1 MAASRSTEPHPLR
14 RLGNDFRG
22 LGPNERIAVTGA
34 AVMVG
39 SLFLPWYESP
49 ISNDLV
55 LTGIGAFG
63 WAEAA
68 LVLIAGAT
76 TFLALQGGGGYVP
89 PRPLREWGVFVAAG
103 SWAAL
108 IGLGVGAEIDVL
120 GYLIP
125 RYCGRVAYAK
135 LYGILLAAFQL
146 GGGIGAAALGIIR
159 TSQGEYTNG
168 LWAIAVSTTLA
179 IIVISRLGPYQFQ
192 VRKRESA

>member
-34 AVMVG
+34 AVMVV
-39 SLFLPWYESP
+39 SLFLPWYQSP

-68 LVLIAGAT
+68 LVLIAAAT

-89 PRPLREWGVFVAAG
+89 PRPLREWALFVVAG
-103 SWAAL
+103 CWAAL
-108 IGLGVGAEIDVL
+108 IVL
-120 GYLIP
+120 YRIADRP
-125 RYCGRVAYAK
+125 R
-135 LYGILLAAFQL
+135 F
-146 GGGIGAAALGIIR
+146 
-159 TSQGEYTNG
+159 
-168 LWAIAVSTTLA
+168 TLA
-179 IIVISRLGPYQFQ
+179 GHDEPYDLHYAIFVALAGAVVIVVAGLRMRP
-192 VRKRESA
+192 RERAKRPQAPD